1 MKIIIS
7 PAKKMNIENEISY
20 RSIPVLIENTR
31 EIMTTMK
38 AMTYDDLKSL
48 WKCNDKLA
56 QLNFDR
62 FSNMDID
69 NNLSPAIY
77 SYEGL
82 QYQYIGANV
91 IDSNSLE
98 YLQRNLRILSGFYGV
113 LKPFDGIVPYR
124 LEMQASLSINGK
136 KNMYDY
142 WGNKIYNEIFKDNDI
157 VINLA
162 SKEYSISVEKF
173 LKSNDKFITCFF
185 YENVNGRYKQ
195 KATLAKTARGSMVRF
210 IAQNNIDNIYDITKF
225 NDFNFVFNSKLSSE
239 NTLVFVK

>member
-62 FSNMDID
+62 FRNMDID
-69 NNLSPAIY
+69 NNLSPAMY

-91 IDSNSLE
+91 LDSNSLE

-173 LKSNDKFITCFF
+173 LGSFI
-185 YENVNGRYKQ
+185 
-195 KATLAKTARGSMVRF
+195 LP
-210 IAQNNIDNIYDITKF
+210 
-225 NDFNFVFNSKLSSE
+225 
-239 NTLVFVK
+239 